1 MSVTLREGGRWLG
14 AEEGEVVVVDARHS
28 RIRQRLT
35 LAIVAVLGVVLALF
49 DAPSTA
55 LSAHGAKITL
65 KVAVAFPRTRKL
77 TIRTRRYNKKLAR
90 LTDNRVQ
97 VRVYWGGAAGDERD
111 VLRKMRTGQIDGSP
125 FGLEM
130 MSNIVREA
138 LVLASPALFVNYKQV
153 DAVRHALTPDFDKE
167 AYRNGFKVMGW
178 GDVGR
183 LRLFSK
189 RRFSGPEEFRTL
201 RPWLYPESQMLKEF
215 YKMLGATGVP
225 LGIAEVYSG
234 MQTGMIDTFWGTA
247 VIASALQWHR
257 TAKYISARG
266 MGFISGAFAIRRA
279 AWDALP
285 EAARQSMIE
294 LANEERRENQ
304 IDIRRDDELSFRKLL
319 KRGYVGIQATPE
331 DADAWWT
338 NGHKLRERMI
348 GRVYTRELVDRVED
362 IALRYADAE
371 QRRRFARLR

>member
-1 MSVTLREGGRWLG
+1 
-14 AEEGEVVVVDARHS
+14 
-28 RIRQRLT
+28 
-35 LAIVAVLGVVLALF
+35 
-49 DAPSTA
+49 
-55 LSAHGAKITL
+55 
-65 KVAVAFPRTRKL
+65 
-77 TIRTRRYNKKLAR
+77 
-90 LTDNRVQ
+90 
-97 VRVYWGGAAGDERD
+97 
-111 VLRKMRTGQIDGSP
+111 
-125 FGLEM
+125 
-130 MSNIVREA
+130 
-138 LVLASPALFVNYKQV
+138 
-153 DAVRHALTPDFDKE
+153 
-167 AYRNGFKVMGW
+167 FKVMGW